1 MYHDLPN
8 PAKVYR
14 GRFAPSPSG
23 LLHLGSLL
31 CALASFLDARANKGA
46 WLIRIEDIDPPREQ
60 PGASSA
66 ILSTLAAHG
75 MHWDEPPLFQSRCHA
90 RYRSRLDELSTAKL
104 SYRCA
109 CTRARLKSLGTSY
122 DGHCRNSPPA
132 ENVPAAIRL
141 DVSRCCSQLAAEDA
155 MLFGE
160 LEDFVVH
167 RKDGLFAYQLAVVAD
182 DIAQDI
188 THVVRGRDLAP
199 MTSAQQLLFNVF
211 GAEPPRYVH
220 TPLVVDNL
228 GNKLS
233 KQNRA
238 KAVADTQPVHNLL
251 ACCSLLGLIDGE
263 VTETN
268 LAISSLDDILA
279 WAISQWQVNRLPKE
293 DRMAPPEYQGK
304 FPEPPE
310 NL

>member
-8 PAKVYR
+8 PTTVYR

-46 WLIRIEDIDPPREQ
+46 WLVRIEDIDPPREQ
-60 PGASSA
+60 PGAASA

-75 MHWDEPPLFQSRCHA
+75 MHWDEPPLFQSQCHA
-90 RYRSRLDELSTAKL
+90 RYRSRLEELSAAKL

-109 CTRARLKSLGTSY
+109 CTRARLKSLSTGY
-122 DGHCRNSPPA
+122 DGHCRRSPPA
-132 ENVPAAIRL
+132 VEIPAATRL
-141 DVSRCCSQLAAEDA
+141 DVHRCCNQLTAEEA
-155 MLFGE
+155 ITFAE

-182 DIAQDI
+182 DIAQNI

-238 KAVADTQPVHNLL
+238 KPVADTQPVHNLL
-251 ACCSLLGLIDGE
+251 ACFRLLGLIDGE

-293 DRMAPPEYQGK
+293 DRMAPPDYQGG
-304 FPEPPE
+304 FPAPAE